1 MWKKSLDARPITSI
15 ASDRICGLRIKLPSP
30 AESEITVLAV
40 YLPCADMDIECYGE
54 QLVELERL
62 ISESQCFGPVVITGD
77 FNAHLG
83 TLGGARGQGSP
94 NTQGILLHHLLDRCK
109 LYAVSLCSLSALNTH
124 FGIQKHKQP
133 LTTPLLVMMQQTIFT
148 DASHMNLPLSTIL
161 TTFLFQLFY
170 EFRLLSLPQKSQL
183 SVRGLT
189 GPKLLIAT
197 SWSLTNSR

>member
-15 ASDRICGLRIKLPSP
+15 ASDRICGLRINLPSP

-40 YLPCADMDIECYGE
+40 YLPCADMDIECSGE
-54 QLVELERL
+54 QLLELERL

-109 LYAVSLCSLSALNTH
+109 LYAVSLCSLSEGPQYTFWNSKTQTTIDYTIASYDAADYIHRCFTH
-124 FGIQKHKQP
+124 EFDPFNNSDHLPISTLLRIP
-133 LTTPLLVMMQQTIFT
+133 TPI
-148 DASHMNLPLSTIL
+148 STS
-161 TTFLFQLFY
+161 
-170 EFRLLSLPQKSQL
+170 EEKGSLGRMGRQRSPPPRPF
-183 SVRGLT
+183 V
-189 GPKLLIAT
+189 
-197 SWSLTNSR
+197 